1 MCIFQTATDA
11 LRLGFEVRVHAN
23 ACATVDA
30 EHEELELALAY
41 LERVLDV
48 PVLGRA
54 RAPRGS

>member
-30 EHEELELALAY
+30 EHEELALAY